1 MICTQCGKDNSES
14 NLFCGTCGSRLER
27 RHEQRRQGD
36 RRLADRRQNVAAD
49 EAGRRTKI
57 ESRAPH
63 AEGPAGASGGAVLR
77 TPPARPGLDRDFAAR
92 TEAPVRE
99 PLSPARRVNEPV
111 AFGGGPSFLGLGETS
126 NNYLLED
133 DAKPRR
139 SYGRFITLLILLA
152 AVAAVGWNWDK
163 IKQAATSARDQSV
176 VGAPSAQPAA
186 TPAPSADGL
195 PVGSGQPP
203 AAPGSDTQAGGTQA
217 QPAGKDSAA
226 PSDNGPAKG
235 ADQQP
240 QSDNAADDNATDDN
254 AAPAS
259 DSKSAPDA
267 APAATTAPKKHAARQ
282 VPRNDKQEERIAAT
296 NPADQSVKVAD
307 RYLYGTEG
315 VSQDC
320 GRAMSI
326 LNGAAGK
333 GSFEAATK
341 LGVLYA
347 TGTCVPFDRVRAY
360 NWYTT
365 ASRSNDSAWL
375 ERNKS
380 MLWSQMSDAEKQ
392 QVAGR

>member
-1 MICTQCGKDNSES
+1 MICTNCGKDNSES

-36 RRLADRRQNVAAD
+36 RRVADRRQSAAED
-49 EAGRRTKI
+49 AGRRTGM
-57 ESRAPH
+57 ESRAPR
-63 AEGPAGASGGAVLR
+63 AVGPAGASGGAVLR
-77 TPPARPGLDRDFAAR
+77 STPPAHPGLDRDFPAR
-92 TEAPVRE
+92 SEASLREPRSSRPRNAPV
-99 PLSPARRVNEPV
+99 PFS
-111 AFGGGPSFLGLGETS
+111 GGPSFLGLGETS

-133 DAKPRR
+133 DSKPRR

-176 VGAPSAQPAA
+176 VGSPAA

-195 PVGSGQPP
+195 PVGNGQPP

-217 QPAGKDSAA
+217 QPAGKDAAA
-226 PSDNGPAKG
+226 PSDNGAAATG

-240 QSDNAADDNATDDN
+240 QSDNAADDNSANDN

-267 APAATTAPKKHAARQ
+267 APATATTPKKHAARQ
-282 VPRNDKQEERIAAT
+282 VPRNDKQEERIAER
-296 NPADQSVKVAD
+296 NPADESVKVAD
-307 RYLYGTEG
+307 RYLYGSDG
-315 VSQDC
+315 VPQDC

-326 LNGAAGK
+326 LSGAATK

-347 TGTCVPFDRVRAY
+347 TGTCVPVDRVRAY
-360 NWYTT
+360 NWYTA

-380 MLWSQMSDAEKQ
+380 MLWGQMSAAEKQ